1 MANKPKPKN
10 LKTRKHLARQQREA
24 QQTRI
29 IIIVT
34 IVIGVLILGLVGYG
48 LVDQLIIRPRIPV
61 AQVGD
66 EIIRVDDFESK
77 VQYTRVQMLNQTYQ
91 YFSFYQQFGQFGE
104 SFLQNAQSI
113 ASELSQPV
121 ALGRDV
127 LDEMIDSILIREAAA
142 ERGITA
148 SEEEV
153 DEALQ
158 EAFGFFPGGTPTPT
172 QTATLVN
179 TPTLSETSLAL
190 VTLTPTP
197 TATED
202 PADLPDA
209 TPTPSEESEDAGV
222 PDNDGQTEEDP
233 AAAAEESE
241 PTAEAAEN
249 TPTPELSPTITL
261 TPTPFTTEIF
271 GQNLK
276 EFNELYSP
284 YDFDLQDLREMF
296 EVQILREKLQEEVTA
311 DLVPVK
317 EEVWA
322 RHILVETETLAQ
334 EVLSALEAGENFAD
348 LAAEYSIDESN
359 SQQGGDLGW
368 FDKEMMVPEFSEVA
382 FSLEEGDI
390 SDPVET
396 SFGFHIIQVIARRES
411 QVQPDEFRIMKLDAF
426 DNWLSERR
434 NAREDIVIYD
444 QWEDYVPTT
453 PEIPQQFLIQLYQQ
467 NQQDALPPTTP

>member
-1 MANKPKPKN
+1 MANKSKSTKI
-10 LKTRKHLARQQREA
+10 KSKKHLARQQREA
-24 QQTRI
+24 KQTRI

-48 LVDQLIIRPRIPV
+48 LVDQLIVRPRIPV

-66 EIIRVDDFESK
+66 EIIRVDEFESQ

-91 YFSFYQQFGQFGE
+91 YYSFYQQFGQFGE
-104 SFLQNAQSI
+104 SFLQTAQSI

-127 LDEMIDSILIREAAA
+127 LDEMINNILIREAAA

-153 DEALQ
+153 DEALK

-172 QTATLVN
+172 QTATIVS

-197 TATED
+197 TAT
-202 PADLPDA
+202 DLPTA
-209 TPTPSEESEDAGV
+209 TPEASPTPSEEVQGSEE
-222 PDNDGQTEEDP
+222 TEIDSETEDET
-233 AAAAEESE
+233 AAEE
-241 PTAEAAEN
+241 AES
-249 TPTPELSPTITL
+249 TPTPEVSPTITL

-276 EFNELYSP
+276 EFNELYAT
-284 YDFDLQDLREMF
+284 YDFNLENLRDLF

-322 RHILVETETLAQ
+322 RHILVETEEAAQ
-334 EVLSALEAGENFAD
+334 EVLDALDAGESFSE
-348 LAAEYSIDESN
+348 LAATYSIDESN

-368 FDKEMMVPEFSEVA
+368 FDQEMMVPEFAEVA
-382 FSLEEGDI
+382 FSLKEGEI

-396 SFGFHIIQVIARRES
+396 NFGFHILQVIAKRES
-411 QVQPDEFRIMKLDAF
+411 QVPPDEFQIMKQNAF
-426 DNWLSERR
+426 TDWLNESR
-434 NAREDIVIYD
+434 NAREDIVIFD
-444 QWEDYVPTT
+444 EWEDFVPTT

-467 NQQDALPPTTP
+467 QQQDPLLPSTP

>member
-1 MANKPKPKN
+1 MANKPKPK
-10 LKTRKHLARQQREA
+10 KIKSRKHLARQQREA
-24 QQTRI
+24 KQTRI

-34 IVIGVLILGLVGYG
+34 IVIGVLILGLVIYG
-48 LVDQLIIRPRIPV
+48 LVDQLIVRPRIPV

-66 EIIRVDDFESK
+66 EIIRVNEFESQ
-77 VQYTRVQMLNQTYQ
+77 VQYTRVQLLNQTYQ
-91 YFSFYQQFGQFGE
+91 YYSFYQQFGQFGE
-104 SFLQNAQSI
+104 SFLQTAQSL
-113 ASELSQPV
+113 ASQLSQPV

-127 LDEMIDSILIREAAA
+127 LDEMIDNILIREAAA

-148 SEEEV
+148 SEEEI

-172 QTATLVN
+172 QTATVVD

-190 VTLTPTP
+190 VTLTPSP
-197 TATED
+197 TATE
-202 PADLPDA
+202 LPTETPEASSTPMEEVESTEETGSAQDGTDA
-209 TPTPSEESEDAGV
+209 EDAE
-222 PDNDGQTEEDP
+222 T
-233 AAAAEESE
+233 
-241 PTAEAAEN
+241 

-271 GQNLK
+271 GQNLM
-276 EFNELYSP
+276 EFEEIYAP
-284 YDFDLQDLREMF
+284 YDFNLQDLRDTF

-311 DLVPVK
+311 DLVPVQ

-322 RHILVETETLAQ
+322 RHILVETEEEAQ
-334 EVLSALEAGENFAD
+334 EVLNALEAGENFTD
-348 LAAEYSIDESN
+348 LAAEVSIDESN

-382 FSLEEGDI
+382 FSLDEGEI

-396 SFGFHIIQVIARRES
+396 GFGFHIIQVIARRES
-411 QVQPDEFRIMKLDAF
+411 QVPPSEFQIMKQDAF
-426 DNWLSERR
+426 GDWLSERR
-434 NAREDIVIYD
+434 NAREDIVIFD
-444 QWEDYVPTT
+444 EWEDYVPTT

-467 NQQDALPPTTP
+467 NQQEAVPPTTP

>member
-1 MANKPKPKN
+1 MADKSKDK
-10 LKTRKHLARQQREA
+10 KTKSRKHLARQQREA

-29 IIIVT
+29 IILIT

-48 LVDQLIIRPRIPV
+48 LVDQLIIRPRKQV
-61 AQVGD
+61 AQVGS
-66 EIIRVDDFESK
+66 EIIRVDAFESQ
-77 VQYTRVQMLNQTYQ
+77 VQYTRTQMLNQTYQ
-91 YFSFYQQFGQFGE
+91 YYSFYQQFGQFGE

-142 ERGITA
+142 EMGITA
-148 SEEEV
+148 SEEEI

-158 EAFGFFPGGTPTPT
+158 EAFGFFPEGTPTPT

-190 VTLTPTP
+190 VTLTPT
-197 TATED
+197 ATE
-202 PADLPDA
+202 LPDETPEA
-209 TPTPSEESEDAGV
+209 SPTPSNETEDGDEPEAEGEAEV
-222 PDNDGQTEEDP
+222 DT
-233 AAAAEESE
+233 AEEI
-241 PTAEAAEN
+241 TTGEADA

-261 TPTPFTTEIF
+261 TPTPFTTEIY

-276 EFNELYSP
+276 EFNELYAP
-284 YDFDLQDLREMF
+284 YDFDLEDLRDMF
-296 EVQILREKLQEEVTA
+296 EVQILQEKLQEEVTA
-311 DLVPVK
+311 DLIPIK

-322 RHILVETETLAQ
+322 RHILVETEEEAQ
-334 EVLSALEAGENFAD
+334 GVQEALKAGESFTD
-348 LAAEYSIDESN
+348 LAAENSIDESN

-368 FDKEMMVPEFSEVA
+368 FDKETMVPEFAEVA
-382 FSLEEGDI
+382 FNLEEGEI

-396 SFGFHIIQVIARRES
+396 QFGYHIIQVIAKRES
-411 QVQPDEFRIMKLDAF
+411 QVPPEEFRNMKFDAF
-426 DNWLSERR
+426 GDWLTERR

-444 QWEDYVPTT
+444 EWEDYVPTT
-453 PEIPQQFLIQLYQQ
+453 PEIPQQFLIELYQQ
-467 NQQDALPPTTP
+467 NQQDAIPPTTP